1 MNTLEKAEFNAS
13 VRHIENTRILI
24 YTDSEVPATAG
35 SRKTTTKRKTQ
46 SNETNEKCYADNPA
60 NAIILWKPN
69 MLYAKVNEYVKAFC
83 NMHLYNLHLC
93 IQYRSDMLK
102 TQSTTCIKCY

>member
-1 MNTLEKAEFNAS
+1 MHLFEKCGGHRSCENGDINSYINSYMNTLEKAEFNAS

-60 NAIILWKPN
+60 NAIILWN
-69 MLYAKVNEYVKAFC
+69 QTCF
-83 NMHLYNLHLC
+83 
-93 IQYRSDMLK
+93 MLK
-102 TQSTTCIKCY
+102 